1 MPADETFQYADN
13 MMLLAEA
20 VGIGSADLDKID
32 VRGVPI
38 KDAVFDYD
46 SSWKNRIPIPKEKA

>member
-20 VGIGSADLDKID
+20 VGIARQTSTKSTFAACPS
-32 VRGVPI
+32 RTP
-38 KDAVFDYD
+38 VFDFEAF
-46 SSWKNRIPIPKEKA
+46 WKNQIPIPKEKA